1 MGETMK
7 LELIH
12 KLAGVFYKLSQ
23 PAAGEVKSFGP
34 TVNIMGKNY
43 VLNDNDSY
51 RHKNKTTI
59 TDELGE
65 REVGIEI
72 SPVWT
77 DPPGHVPFPWDC
89 LWVYDKD
96 NQILALW
103 RLSDGFNP
111 LREPALP
118 YITKLMELKNKG
130 QLNTVNAQEFLQ
142 IENYMNKIKEKY
154 MLDIAQNKP
163 EKNPGLLDI
172 TEYYPEHE
180 LEMQENPEG
189 EWEVK

>member
-1 MGETMK
+1 MK
-7 LELIH
+7 LDLIN
-12 KLAGVFYKLSQ
+12 KLANVFYKLSQ
-23 PAAGEVKSFGP
+23 PAANEVKTFRP

-43 VLNDNDSY
+43 VLNDNDNY
-51 RHKNKTTI
+51 HHKNKTTI

-65 REVGIEI
+65 KEVGIEI

-77 DPPGHVPFPWDC
+77 DPPGHVPFSWDS

-96 NQILALW
+96 NQVLALW
-103 RLSDGFNP
+103 RLSDGFNL
-111 LREPALP
+111 LREAALP

-142 IENYMNKIKEKY
+142 IENYMNKVKEKY
-154 MLDIAQNKP
+154 MLDVLQNKP

-172 TEYYPEHE
+172 TEYYPEWE
-180 LEMQENPEG
+180 LEMKENPEG